1 MLQRG
6 RKLVCMATAL
16 LVFAVVGLP
25 GTAAADLK
33 PRQGEWWFSAWGVD
47 DLMWPISKGKGVT
60 IGLVD
65 SGVEADLPDLRGV
78 VLPGLDAE
86 NWGSDG
92 RRDLAKTSKMGH
104 GTAMA
109 SLIAGQGRGTGMVGV
124 APEAKV
130 LPVLAQSVPAY
141 VKGIRYVVDHGAI
154 VVNLSQAAPGP
165 CSPDL
170 QQAVSYAL
178 EKDAVVVAGAGNEG
192 AGANPSNAPANCKG
206 VLAVGAVDAKLVPWE
221 KTERQDYVTVA
232 APGAHTVALGRDG
245 KIWGGSG
252 TSDAAALT
260 SGAIALVR
268 AKFPEMKNRE
278 VVRQLIASA
287 KDVSDPGRDNR
298 TGFGVVRPYR
308 LLAQKVPQSSANPV
322 FEDYDR
328 WAKRHKPTAQ
338 PKADSDSGDDGMSTG
353 TKLGYAGIAVFWL
366 VVLGIVLIIV
376 QRKKRKGGPPPGPP
390 PFGPGPGPG
399 VPPGFGQPQQPMPP
413 MQPSGGRP
421 DFQPPVQPGPPGGQ
435 QYRPPVPP
443 RPPQQDGGPPP
454 R

>member
-25 GTAAADLK
+25 GTAAAELK
-33 PRQGEWWFSAWGVD
+33 PRQGEWWFSAWGVN
-47 DLMWPISKGKGVT
+47 DLMWRISKGEGVT
-60 IGLVD
+60 VGLID
-65 SGVEADLPDLRGV
+65 SGVEADLPDLQGV

-86 NWGSDG
+86 NWGTDG
-92 RRDLAKTSKMGH
+92 RRDLNKSSKMGH

-109 SLIAGQGRGTGMVGV
+109 SLIAGQGSGTGMVGV

-141 VKGIRYVVDHGAI
+141 VKGIRYVVDHGAT

-178 EKDAVVVAGAGNEG
+178 EKDAVVVAGSGNEG

-206 VLAVGAVDAKLVPWE
+206 VLAVGAVDAKLDPWE

-245 KIWGGSG
+245 RVWGGSG
-252 TSDAAALT
+252 TSDATALT
-260 SGAIALVR
+260 SAAIALVR

-278 VVRQLIASA
+278 LVRQLIASA

-298 TGFGVVRPYR
+298 TGFGVIRPYR
-308 LLAQKVPQSSANPV
+308 LLTRQAPKGTANPV

-328 WAKRHKPTAQ
+328 WAKRHKPSAQ
-338 PKADSDSGDDGMSTG
+338 PKAASDSDDGMSSG
-353 TKLGYAGIAVFWL
+353 TKLGYAAIAVFWL

-390 PFGPGPGPG
+390 PFGPGAGPG

-413 MQPSGGRP
+413 PGGRP
-421 DFQPPVQPGPPGGQ
+421 GFQPPVQPGPPPGQ
-435 QYRPPVPP
+435 YQPPG
-443 RPPQQDGGPPP
+443 PPQGGGPPMP